1 MLILVLITNC
11 RALLPTLNQPETI
24 SLSWQGAYQIQ
35 YCSAEKEGQHSIF
48 FIFFRPKFITK

>member
-24 SLSWQGAYQIQ
+24 SLSWQRAYHIQ
-35 YCSAEKEGQHSIF
+35 YCSAGVNIYGAVNILRNTESIL
-48 FIFFRPKFITK
+48 